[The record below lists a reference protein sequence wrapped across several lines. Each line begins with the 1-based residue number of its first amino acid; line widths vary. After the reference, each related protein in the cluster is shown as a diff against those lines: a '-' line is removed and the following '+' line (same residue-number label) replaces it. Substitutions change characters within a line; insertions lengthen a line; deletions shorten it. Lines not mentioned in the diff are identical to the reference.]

1 MRSVTATNFRELV
14 SNNEHRD
21 ETTKDTTWSRKQTAT
36 KISVIASELSGR
48 ISVSGGTSVGGK
60 GIFNQNTVTQGT
72 GRHVEY
78 GGLCRGPQ
86 ISIHDSVIHNAE
98 NYCLLVNASR
108 DLPVWTG

>member
-60 GIFNQNTVTQGT
+60 GIFNQNTVTQADT
-72 GRHVEY
+72 SNMVAYAVDRRS
-78 GGLCRGPQ
+78 LSMTQSSTTPK
-86 ISIHDSVIHNAE
+86 IIAF
-98 NYCLLVNASR
+98 
-108 DLPVWTG
+108 W